1 MQLLEGEAQ
10 VAPLNDVLEG
20 QREKTSVRVRNWGD
34 PPPCLPASAWSY
46 SQMGLV
52 AADTFIRTFFGRWD
66 GLQCNHSGDIPGSP
80 VVKNLPCNA
89 GDMGLIPGL
98 ELRFHMPQKLS
109 RSNC

>member
-66 GLQCNHSGDIPGSP
+66 VYNVIILGTSL
-80 VVKNLPCNA
+80 VVQW
-89 GDMGLIPGL
+89 
-98 ELRFHMPQKLS
+98 LRICLAMQGTWV
-109 RSNC
+109 

>member
-66 GLQCNHSGDIPGSP
+66 VYNVIILGTSL
-80 VVKNLPCNA
+80 VVQW
-89 GDMGLIPGL
+89 
-98 ELRFHMPQKLS
+98 LRICVAMQGTWV
-109 RSNC
+109 

>member
-66 GLQCNHSGDIPGSP
+66 VYNVIILGTSL
-80 VVKNLPCNA
+80 VVQW
-89 GDMGLIPGL
+89 
-98 ELRFHMPQKLS
+98 LRICLAVQGTWV
-109 RSNC
+109 

>member
-20 QREKTSVRVRNWGD
+20 QREKTSVRVRNCGD

-66 GLQCNHSGDIPGSP
+66 AYNVIILGTSL
-80 VVKNLPCNA
+80 VVQW
-89 GDMGLIPGL
+89 
-98 ELRFHMPQKLS
+98 LRICLAMQGTWV
-109 RSNC
+109 